1 MNVPQTV
8 IDEHAM
14 VAQTYAGFLVGHPV
28 RAARYT
34 TPLPGSVDIDFT
46 RPFVEP
52 NPLPDDCIFCQRL
65 TDDDAVRRVFG
76 FQAAIDKEVLA
87 RKWKYLSEWVSFA
100 PAEDIP
106 TFIEKEA
113 AIDVE
118 MPDGSVK
125 PVRQRDVSAMSAD
138 FANRRKFIEQN
149 QYVPRPA
156 HQNQYG
162 TVMPEKPRGWATK
175 AAPIVSLPLR
185 IKRKMCIDWN
195 HVYTRWMA
203 TEGLTYDFDKRE
215 FYKEIEDLQEWNDF
229 IGT

>member
-1 MNVPQTV
+1 MRQAVNVPQVV

-46 RPFVEP
+46 RAFVEP
-52 NPLPDDCIFCQRL
+52 NPMQDDCIFCQRL
-65 TDDDAVRRVFG
+65 TDADAERRVFG

-87 RKWKYLSEWVSFA
+87 RKWKYLSEWVTFS

-106 TFIEKEA
+106 TFIEHDA
-113 AIDVE
+113 VIDLE
-118 MPDGSVK
+118 QPDGSVK
-125 PVRQRDVSAMSAD
+125 QVRQRNISAMTMD
-138 FANRRKFIEQN
+138 FANRRKFVEQN

-156 HQNQYG
+156 RPN
-162 TVMPEKPRGWATK
+162 GWATK

-185 IKRKMCIDWN
+185 IKRKMCVDFN

-203 TEGLTYDFDKRE
+203 TDPSIQYDFEKRE
-215 FYKEIEDLQEWNDF
+215 FYKEVESVADF
-229 IGT
+229 ETFLGIG